1 MPRAA
6 PTCGPTRK
14 RRGRRGPA
22 SGMLGLVVF
31 GREPDRDLAH
41 GKLGVVELRFYLVH
55 DARTELD
62 FSVSG
67 DGRSDPYVH
76 ASKSTSLRVAV
87 QNW

>member
-1 MPRAA
+1 
-6 PTCGPTRK
+6 
-14 RRGRRGPA
+14 
-22 SGMLGLVVF
+22 MLGLVVF
-31 GREPDRDLAH
+31 GRKPDRDLAAH

-62 FSVSG
+62 FSVTG
-67 DGRSDPYVH
+67 DGQSDPYVH